1 MNTDHGYRLI
11 VIQVIYIKNDH
22 DNDGLIVI
30 TEIILIT
37 VMLTILI
44 VVSIVALIFKKYK
57 K

>member
-22 DNDGLIVI
+22 DNDGLSVM

-44 VVSIVALIFKKYK
+44 VVSIVAHI
-57 K
+57 